1 MTSVLQPT
9 YSLTLGPQ
17 EWTGQALSIEVSL
30 EAAPLVGVL
39 RARLPPA
46 APLSAA
52 VGDPAL
58 LTLDSGEKSGEVF
71 AGKIDSIRRG
81 FDAVTVTALDAAG
94 ELARFRPALTFEQV
108 TAGTVVKN
116 LCGEVGVSVGDVE
129 DGVSLAFY
137 VADPSRTALEHVAR
151 VCDWS
156 GALARV
162 SADGKL
168 ETLVVNATQ
177 PEVALKFGRELLRLH
192 QGETTAGVEAFV
204 VAGESGAGSTSA
216 PEALRPSTDFFA
228 GNRPDGPGAKSRWRF
243 EPALR
248 TAQAAGTAGAA
259 RQRLYTAA
267 RQRGEFESFLQPDL
281 RVGTVFEVQELPE
294 GLAPGPFWAARVA
307 HRLAPDGSVTRVRFV
322 QGGDSFDPL
331 ALLGSL
337 AGLF

>member
-1 MTSVLQPT
+1 MC
-9 YSLTLGPQ
+9 
-17 EWTGQALSIEVSL
+17 IEVSL

-71 AGKIDSIRRG
+71 AGTVDSIRRG
-81 FDAVTVTALDAAG
+81 FDAVTVTAIDAAG
-94 ELARFRPALTFEQV
+94 ELARFRPAVTFEQV

-151 VCDWS
+151 VCGWS

-162 SADGKL
+162 TPDGKL

-177 PEVALKFGRELLRLH
+177 PEVALKFGRELLRLR
-192 QGETTAGVEAFV
+192 QGETASAVESFV
-204 VAGESGAGSTSA
+204 VAGEGGAGATSA

-228 GNRPDGPGAKSRWRF
+228 GNRPDGPGAKSRWHF

-259 RQRLYTAA
+259 RQRLYAA
-267 RQRGEFESFLQPDL
+267 GRSRGEFEAFLQPDL
-281 RVGTVFEVQELPE
+281 RVGTVFEVQGLPE
-294 GLAPGPFWAARVA
+294 GLAQGPFWAGRVC